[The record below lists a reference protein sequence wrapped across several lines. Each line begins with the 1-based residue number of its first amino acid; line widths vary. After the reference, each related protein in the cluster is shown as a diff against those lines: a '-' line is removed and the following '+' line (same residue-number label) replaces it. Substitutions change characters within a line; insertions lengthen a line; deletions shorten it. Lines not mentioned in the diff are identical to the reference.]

1 MTKNEINEWLRK
13 ARYVDTENS
22 DVDGCDNRWETKIY
36 TKDGKFY
43 RVEFLNQEPLEDYP
57 HVTVNGS
64 RVYSVQEVFHR
75 QETRIV
81 DIYETQEEI
90 DAQTQPQ
97 LDVDID
103 LDEDK
108 RAKVAA
114 YINKKYSKEQEDESK

>member
-1 MTKNEINEWLRK
+1 MTKSEISEWLKK
-13 ARYVDTENS
+13 ARYVDTEHF
-22 DVDGCDNRWETKIY
+22 DVDGCDNRWESKIY
-36 TKDGKFY
+36 AKDDKFY
-43 RVEFLNQEPLEDYP
+43 RVEFLNNEPVEDYP

-64 RVYSVQEVFHR
+64 RVYSVVEVFHR

-103 LDEDK
+103 LDENK
-108 RAKVAA
+108 RAEVSA
-114 YINKKYSKEQEDESK
+114 YINKKYSNGRENESE